1 MKPNQPTHRRKE
13 SAVSRTLKRI
23 VFRTPVNLNPAVQ
36 TANYPKYAQGK
47 GVEWTKAFTRWVNR
61 SSIPIHSGFAW
72 FAYFAVPSAFSGM
85 ISEKWGAHAPRVS
98 CSAPSPN
105 TLCGDVQVRR
115 WRKPSGFPSAEA
127 PTGAAGAY
135 ALDHADHLPP
145 NNFVYDINTG
155 GPLVAEFNTNVTWC
169 PGLAR
174 YFLFR
179 RRARGALAMGGAEDF
194 SAHRPGHWRRRRPEG
209 LSTGPGGRPPGNKVL
224 GNYDCAAH

>member
-105 TLCGDVQVRR
+105 TLCGD
-115 WRKPSGFPSAEA
+115 
-127 PTGAAGAY
+127 
-135 ALDHADHLPP
+135 
-145 NNFVYDINTG
+145 DINTG
-155 GPLVAEFNTNVTWC
+155 GPLVAGFNTNVTWC
-169 PGLAR
+169 PGLTR

-224 GNYDCAAH
+224 G